1 MTAERLPGVPS
12 PAVPRNGA
20 VDVLKAL
27 AIVGT
32 VTIHASTAAYYDGF
46 GSLPWLS
53 AIFWGT
59 ISRWAVPVF
68 FLCSGALLLD
78 PDRDLSLR
86 KLWGRNI
93 LHILLAMW
101 VWAFAYKVY
110 GLPPGGITLADLL
123 ILWLGLGIL
132 WPTFQGCW
140 PLTLLT
146 GIPRQWPLNLTYTCV
161 GFTVLGWYLRAY
173 AKNWKPWAALFAV
186 GFLWSYGGTVYLTLR
201 DGALNVNPLMGNH
214 LGVALMAAGLGG
226 WVFARMGDRPAPRFC
241 ATLSQAS
248 FCIFLVHVFF
258 LYGLRSLGLSALL
271 CHPIVSIPLTAG
283 AILVCSFAVW
293 LLLRRIPVL
302 RRWII

>member
-1 MTAERLPGVPS
+1 MTRLLARAER
-12 PAVPRNGA
+12 R
-20 VDVLKAL
+20 
-27 AIVGT
+27 T
-32 VTIHASTAAYYDGF
+32 VAY
-46 GSLPWLS
+46 
-53 AIFWGT
+53 
-59 ISRWAVPVF
+59 
-68 FLCSGALLLD
+68 
-78 PDRDLSLR
+78 
-86 KLWGRNI
+86 
-93 LHILLAMW
+93 
-101 VWAFAYKVY
+101 
-110 GLPPGGITLADLL
+110 LL

-173 AKNWKPWAALFAV
+173 AKNWKPWAALFAL

-201 DGALNVNPLMGNH
+201 DGALNVDPLMGNH

-248 FCIFLVHVFF
+248 FCIFLT
-258 LYGLRSLGLSALL
+258 

-293 LLLRRIPVL
+293 LVLHKIPVL